1 MTDAELL
8 DMVMTMLSD
17 LRMKASQYGAKARQ
31 DQADA
36 GTRWAAAHKQAGL
49 AAGFE
54 WTERQVQGII
64 NDVNGITRQMPPTS
78 RKWPIA

>member
-1 MTDAELL
+1 LL

-17 LRMKASQYGAKARQ
+17 LRMNFSQRAAVAKEETVDMPRGSGRSVAIGQ
-31 DQADA
+31 NQAYE
-36 GTRWAAAHKQAGL
+36 WAEK
-49 AAGFE
+49 
-54 WTERQVQGII
+54 QVQGII